1 VTCALLLD
9 MYFTGEDLSRLRRC
23 LADVVRLAGLA
34 EPRRSDF
41 VLAVH
46 EVTGNAVQHGGGR
59 GRARLWYADG
69 ALRCR
74 VTDDGPGLSDQA
86 IPATLPDPCSDSD
99 SDSDSNSDS
108 GFGFGFDEHGR
119 GLWLAREL
127 SDRLYITG
135 GPGGAIVTLE
145 FELAATTHRDTPGL
159 ASAAAPGAPA
169 RR

>member
-1 VTCALLLD
+1 VTCVLLD
-9 MYFTGEDLSRLRRC
+9 MYFTAGELSRLRRC
-23 LADVVRLAGLA
+23 LADVVRMAGLA

-74 VTDDGPGLSDQA
+74 VTDDGPGLTDEA
-86 IPATLPDPCSDSD
+86 IPAALPDPDCD
-99 SDSDSNSDS
+99 
-108 GFGFGFDEHGR
+108 FGEDGR

-127 SDRLYITG
+127 SDRLHITG
-135 GPGGAIVTLE
+135 GAGGAIVTLE
-145 FELAATTHRDTPGL
+145 FELACPR
-159 ASAAAPGAPA
+159 APA
-169 RR
+169 GPVTRLPVEVGPDRRPP

>member
-9 MYFTGEDLSRLRRC
+9 MYFTAEDLSRLRRC

-86 IPATLPDPCSDSD
+86 IPDALPDPCSCPD
-99 SDSDSNSDS
+99 
-108 GFGFGFDEHGR
+108 FDEDGR

-127 SDRLYITG
+127 SDRLHITG

-145 FELAATTHRDTPGL
+145 FELVTTAHRDTPGL
-159 ASAAAPGAPA
+159 ASAATPGEPA

>member
-9 MYFTGEDLSRLRRC
+9 MYFTAEDLSRLRRC
-23 LADVVRLAGLA
+23 LADVVRMAGLA

-74 VTDDGPGLSDQA
+74 VTDDGPGLTDQA
-86 IPATLPDPCSDSD
+86 IPATLPDPCSDS
-99 SDSDSNSDS
+99 
-108 GFGFGFDEHGR
+108 GFDEDGR

-127 SDRLYITG
+127 SDRLHIAG
-135 GPGGAIVTLE
+135 GSDGAIVTLE
-145 FELAATTHRDTPGL
+145 FELVPMPHRDTPGL
-159 ASAAAPGAPA
+159 ASAARPGEPA

>member
-1 VTCALLLD
+1 MTCALLLD
-9 MYFTGEDLSRLRRC
+9 MYFTAEDLSRLRRC
-23 LADVVRLAGLA
+23 LADVVRMAGLA

-74 VTDDGPGLSDQA
+74 VTDDGPGLTDQA
-86 IPATLPDPCSDSD
+86 IPATLPDPCSDPD
-99 SDSDSNSDS
+99 
-108 GFGFGFDEHGR
+108 FDEDGR

-127 SDRLYITG
+127 SDRLHITG
-135 GPGGAIVTLE
+135 GAGGAIVTLE
-145 FELAATTHRDTPGL
+145 FELVVTTRRDTPGL
-159 ASAAAPGAPA
+159 ASAAMPGEPA

>member
-1 VTCALLLD
+1 VTGALLLD
-9 MYFTGEDLSRLRRC
+9 MYFTAGELSRLRRC
-23 LADVVRLAGLA
+23 LADVVRMAGLA

-59 GRARLWYADG
+59 GRARLWYVDG

-74 VTDDGPGLSDQA
+74 VTDDGPGLTDEA
-86 IPATLPDPCSDSD
+86 IPATLPDPCSGSG
-99 SDSDSNSDS
+99 SGS
-108 GFGFGFDEHGR
+108 GFGEDGR

-127 SDRLYITG
+127 SDRLHITG
-135 GPGGAIVTLE
+135 GSGGAIVTLE
-145 FELAATTHRDTPGL
+145 FELVATTRQDTPGL
-159 ASAAAPGAPA
+159 ASAARPGEPA

>member
-9 MYFTGEDLSRLRRC
+9 MYFTCEDLSRLRRC
-23 LADVVRLAGLA
+23 LADVVRMAGLA

-59 GRARLWYADG
+59 GRARLWYVDG

-74 VTDDGPGLSDQA
+74 VTDDGPGFTDQA
-86 IPATLPDPCSDSD
+86 IPAAPPDPCSDSD
-99 SDSDSNSDS
+99 
-108 GFGFGFDEHGR
+108 FDEDGR

-127 SDRLYITG
+127 SDRLHITG
-135 GPGGAIVTLE
+135 GAGGAIVTLE
-145 FELAATTHRDTPGL
+145 FELVVTTRRDTPGL
-159 ASAAAPGAPA
+159 ASAAMPGEPA

>member
-1 VTCALLLD
+1 MTCALLLD
-9 MYFTGEDLSRLRRC
+9 MYFTAEDLSRLRRC
-23 LADVVRLAGLA
+23 LADVVRMAGLA

-46 EVTGNAVQHGGGR
+46 EVTGNAVQHGGGL

-74 VTDDGPGLSDQA
+74 VTDDGPGLTDQA
-86 IPATLPDPCSDSD
+86 IPATLPDPCSDPD
-99 SDSDSNSDS
+99 
-108 GFGFGFDEHGR
+108 FDEDGR

-127 SDRLYITG
+127 SDRLHITG
-135 GPGGAIVTLE
+135 GAGGAIVTLE
-145 FELAATTHRDTPGL
+145 FELAVTTRRDTPGL
-159 ASAAAPGAPA
+159 ASAAMPGEPA

>member
-9 MYFTGEDLSRLRRC
+9 MYFTAAELSRLRRC
-23 LADVVRLAGLA
+23 LADVVRMAGLA

-74 VTDDGPGLSDQA
+74 VTDDGPGLTDQA
-86 IPATLPDPCSDSD
+86 IPATLPDPCSDAD
-99 SDSDSNSDS
+99 
-108 GFGFGFDEHGR
+108 FDEDGR

-135 GPGGAIVTLE
+135 GSGGAIVTLE
-145 FELAATTHRDTPGL
+145 FELVVTAHRDTPGL
-159 ASAAAPGAPA
+159 ASAAAPGEPA

>member
-9 MYFTGEDLSRLRRC
+9 MYFTAAELSRLRRC
-23 LADVVRLAGLA
+23 LADVVRMAGLA

-74 VTDDGPGLSDQA
+74 VTDDGPGLTDEA
-86 IPATLPDPCSDSD
+86 IPAMLPDPDSD
-99 SDSDSNSDS
+99 
-108 GFGFGFDEHGR
+108 FGEDGR

-127 SDRLYITG
+127 SDRLHITG
-135 GPGGAIVTLE
+135 GPDGAIVTLE
-145 FELAATTHRDTPGL
+145 FDLLVTTHRDTPGL
-159 ASAAAPGAPA
+159 ASAAAPGGSAT
-169 RR
+169 R

>member
-9 MYFTGEDLSRLRRC
+9 MYFTAAELSRLRRC
-23 LADVVRLAGLA
+23 LADVVRMAGLA

-74 VTDDGPGLSDQA
+74 VTDDGPGL
-86 IPATLPDPCSDSD
+86 T
-99 SDSDSNSDS
+99 
-108 GFGFGFDEHGR
+108 DEAGR

-127 SDRLYITG
+127 SDRLHITG

-145 FELAATTHRDTPGL
+145 FELVATTHRDTPGL

-169 RR
+169 RH

>member
-1 VTCALLLD
+1 MTCALLLD
-9 MYFTGEDLSRLRRC
+9 MYFTAEDLSRLRRC

-74 VTDDGPGLSDQA
+74 VTDDGPGLSGAA
-86 IPATLPDPCSDSD
+86 IPSAPPEPGGED
-99 SDSDSNSDS
+99 
-108 GFGFGFDEHGR
+108 GR

-145 FELAATTHRDTPGL
+145 FELVTTAHRDTPGL
-159 ASAAAPGAPA
+159 ASAATPGEPA

>member
-9 MYFTGEDLSRLRRC
+9 MYFTAEDLSRLRRC
-23 LADVVRLAGLA
+23 LADVVRMAGLA

-74 VTDDGPGLSDQA
+74 VTDDGPGLTDQA
-86 IPATLPDPCSDSD
+86 IPATLPDPCSGS
-99 SDSDSNSDS
+99 
-108 GFGFGFDEHGR
+108 GFDEDGR

-127 SDRLYITG
+127 SDRLHITG
-135 GPGGAIVTLE
+135 GSDGAIVTLE
-145 FELAATTHRDTPGL
+145 FELVPMTHRDTPGL
-159 ASAAAPGAPA
+159 ASAARPGEPA

>member
-1 VTCALLLD
+1 VTCVLLLD
-9 MYFTGEDLSRLRRC
+9 MYFTAEDLSRLRRC
-23 LADVVRLAGLA
+23 LADVVRMAGLA

-69 ALRCR
+69 TLRCR
-74 VTDDGPGLSDQA
+74 VTDDGPGLTDQA
-86 IPATLPDPCSDSD
+86 IPARLPDPCSGSA
-99 SDSDSNSDS
+99 
-108 GFGFGFDEHGR
+108 FDEDGR

-127 SDRLYITG
+127 SDRLHITG
-135 GPGGAIVTLE
+135 GAGGAIVTLE
-145 FELAATTHRDTPGL
+145 FELVVTTRRDTPGL
-159 ASAAAPGAPA
+159 ASAAMPGEPA

>member
-1 VTCALLLD
+1 MTCALLLD
-9 MYFTGEDLSRLRRC
+9 MYFTAAELSRLRRC
-23 LADVVRLAGLA
+23 LADVVRMAGLA

-74 VTDDGPGLSDQA
+74 VTDDGPGLTDQA
-86 IPATLPDPCSDSD
+86 IPAALPDPCADPD
-99 SDSDSNSDS
+99 
-108 GFGFGFDEHGR
+108 FDEDGR

-127 SDRLYITG
+127 SDRLHITG
-135 GPGGAIVTLE
+135 GAGGAIVTLE
-145 FELAATTHRDTPGL
+145 FELVVTTRRDTPGL
-159 ASAAAPGAPA
+159 ASAAMPGEPA